1 MLVLDENV
9 PAGQRLLL
17 RKWRVQFRV
26 IGVDV
31 AASGTTD
38 ENLIP
43 VLHGLS
49 RPTFFS
55 LDRNFYR
62 PDWAHPDYCLV
73 WLDVG
78 ARESA
83 AYIRGFLRHPKFNTR
98 MKRMGNVVRLHPG
111 GIGYRR
117 RDARGWQTVEWPHP

>member
-17 RKWRVQFRV
+17 RKWRVRFRV

-31 AASGTTD
+31 AAPGTTD

-43 VLHGLS
+43 VLQKLS

-55 LDRNFYR
+55 LDRNFSR
-62 PDWAHPDYCLV
+62 PGWAHPEYCLV
-73 WLDVG
+73 WLDVR
-78 ARESA
+78 AHESA
-83 AYIRGFLRHPKFNTR
+83 AYIRRFLRHREFKTR

-111 GIGYRR
+111 GIGYWR
-117 RDARGWQTVEWPHP
+117 RDARGWQTGEWHDE

>member
-17 RKWRVQFRV
+17 RKARVKFRV

-31 AASGTTD
+31 AAPGTTD

-43 VLHGLS
+43 VLQNVS

-62 PDWAHPDYCLV
+62 PGWAHPDYCLV
-73 WLDVG
+73 WLDVRR
-78 ARESA
+78 REA
-83 AYIRGFLRHPKFNTR
+83 AAFIRRFLRHPKFNTR

-111 GIGYRR
+111 GIGYWRR
-117 RDARGWQTVEWPHP
+117 AARGWQTVEWPYP